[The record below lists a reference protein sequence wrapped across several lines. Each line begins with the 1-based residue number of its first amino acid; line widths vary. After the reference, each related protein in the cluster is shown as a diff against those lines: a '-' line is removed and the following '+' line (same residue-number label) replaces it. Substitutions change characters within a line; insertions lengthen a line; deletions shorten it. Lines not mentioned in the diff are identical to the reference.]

1 MRCGQILIAL
11 WGPGLA
17 SAAMDGFIPLLLVIA
32 ISIATIVVVAVFIA
46 DDSV

>member
-1 MRCGQILIAL
+1 
-11 WGPGLA
+11 
-17 SAAMDGFIPLLLVIA
+17 MDGFIPLLLVIA